1 MFVDEA
7 SAIAESG
14 GSGGSGSSS
23 SGTDTF
29 DSSGADAG
37 GDVGCRATTQECVRT
52 SRCDVD
58 RRSCGSNGRCGGR
71 CQRRS
76 SF

>member
-7 SAIAESG
+7 SAIAETG

-37 GDVGCRATTQECVRT
+37 GDVGCRAATQERV
-52 SRCDVD
+52 
-58 RRSCGSNGRCGGR
+58 
-71 CQRRS
+71 
-76 SF
+76 